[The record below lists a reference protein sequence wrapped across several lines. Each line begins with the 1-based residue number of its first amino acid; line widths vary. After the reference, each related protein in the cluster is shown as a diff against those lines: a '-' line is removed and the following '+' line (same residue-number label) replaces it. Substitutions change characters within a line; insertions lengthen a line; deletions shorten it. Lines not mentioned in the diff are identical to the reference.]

1 MARGRVA
8 LTDKEEKIL
17 LQAQLMGLST
27 SSMVKIGNR
36 LRALEKEREDKALID
51 QTCQGFSWVKTP
63 TGWIVITPDNYHC
76 EFTDEKR
83 GKSTWYER
91 VYTYKLKVYK
101 PGTRF
106 KPKFFKERSIRV
118 SDDWRAKLCPAGSKN
133 LYGMIRFCSNIKYE
147 LVNATEMA

>member
-27 SSMVKIGNR
+27 SSMIKIGNR

-51 QTCQGFSWVKTP
+51 QTCQGFTWVKCE
-63 TGWIVITPDNYHC
+63 TGWVIVTPDNYHC

-83 GKSTWYER
+83 GKSTWYDR
-91 VYTYKLKVYK
+91 VFTYKVKVYK

-106 KPKFFKERSIRV
+106 KPKFLKDCSVRI
-118 SDDWRAKLCPAGSKN
+118 SDDWRAKLCPEGSKN
-133 LYGMIRFCSNIKYE
+133 LYGMIRFCSNIKHE
-147 LVNATEMA
+147 LSNAAEIA